1 MNSSGFSSAYMFKY
15 SSRPGTKAAEYSD
28 QIDESTK
35 QIRLEKVIAL
45 QKVLTLK
52 ANQQYIGKVIK
63 VLIEKESKKSFNQWA
78 GRSDGNTWVI
88 FDKINENI
96 KDMVDVYIQDAKGV
110 TLLGNRV
117 LEKEPEHEVN

>member
-1 MNSSGFSSAYMFKY
+1 M
-15 SSRPGTKAAEYSD
+15 
-28 QIDESTK
+28 
-35 QIRLEKVIAL
+35 EKVIAL

-63 VLIEKESKKSFNQWA
+63 VLVEKESKKSFNQWA

-117 LEKEPEHEVN
+117 LEKELAYEVN

>member
-1 MNSSGFSSAYMFKY
+1 MV
-15 SSRPGTKAAEYSD
+15 RPFLD
-28 QIDESTK
+28 
-35 QIRLEKVIAL
+35 RAL
-45 QKVLTLK
+45 QPHHSKLT
-52 ANQQYIGKVIK
+52 GP
-63 VLIEKESKKSFNQWA
+63 KESKKSSKQWA

-117 LEKEPEHEVN
+117 LEKEPAHEVN

>member
-1 MNSSGFSSAYMFKY
+1 MNAASFSSAFMFKY
-15 SSRPGTKAAEYSD
+15 SSRPGTKAAEYSG

-52 ANQQYIGKVIK
+52 ANQKYIGKVIK
-63 VLIEKESKKSFNQWA
+63 VLIEKESKKSFDQWA

-117 LEKEPEHEVN
+117 LEKEPAHEVN